1 MFTSATCTTQLNMR
15 QCVTPF
21 LCCQVCGCFCGVLHL
36 CVHFLFPPLLPLLRS
51 LKITRHPDA
60 TTACVCV
67 CMYIPLYVCARVCAL
82 NSVEDEKERDKMMPK
97 ASKSSSTPKIPVGL
111 FAGVCLCVFVCACG
125 NIHIF

>member
-1 MFTSATCTTQLNMR
+1 MYNAVEHETMCNPLSVLSG
-15 QCVTPF
+15 VWLF
-21 LCCQVCGCFCGVLHL
+21 LWCCAFVRND
-36 CVHFLFPPLLPLLRS
+36 FLFPPLLPLLRS

-67 CMYIPLYVCARVCAL
+67 CMYIPMYVCARVCAL